1 MEEGHRK
8 KSQRHWGRYKKL
20 KNTKLIIC
28 YQKQKNWMNQHWRT
42 SAKISPFLS
51 DLSSLQAYSEYFMG
65 FKTMLSRWRTL
76 NSILITFHHFFS
88 LVGSTLWYT
97 IMFSVGKFPGCPFF
111 IYFIFGLIDG
121 PLRIALQG
129 VVLKIARRKGIA
141 MGIGGA
147 AVFFL
152 LRLVSLM

>member
-1 MEEGHRK
+1 MPSR
-8 KSQRHWGRYKKL
+8 SQ
-20 KNTKLIIC
+20 
-28 YQKQKNWMNQHWRT
+28 T
-42 SAKISPFLS
+42 SNPLLHGMTSV
-51 DLSSLQAYSEYFMG
+51 
-65 FKTMLSRWRTL
+65 
-76 NSILITFHHFFS
+76 HHYFS

-147 AVFFL
+147 AIFFL
-152 LRLVSLM
+152 LRYFDNFENSK